1 LFIYIYEIKNKND
14 WGGGG
19 SLEYDNFK
27 NNIEELENKF
37 IELSKIGNM
46 NSKNYINYEI
56 NLENIDTSII
66 KNFLDL
72 LAIYESLLRQRVMN
86 FIFQLLYKNHRELE
100 QYIDI
105 YSSMAHVKVVSYNEI
120 YIDLKLSSNF
130 KSKTIVKISQPGF
143 SGEIRYWY
151 KTPSGEK
158 YVEIGDD
165 YFERGNNKL
174 TTKFFQLGDSEEAV
188 YNVIMK
194 AIREIE
200 RFKPKNN
207 PKKNNI

>member
-1 LFIYIYEIKNKND
+1 MKSKTKMIR
-14 WGGGG
+14 GGR

-37 IELSKIGNM
+37 IELTKIGNT

-66 KNFLDL
+66 KKFLDL
-72 LAIYESLLRQRVMN
+72 LAIYESLLRQRVMH

-158 YVEIGDD
+158 YVEIGD

-174 TTKFFQLGDSEEAV
+174 TTKFFQLDDSEEGV
-188 YNVIMK
+188 YNVIME
-194 AIREIE
+194 AIREME
-200 RFKPKNN
+200 KFKPINN
-207 PKKNNI
+207 GRKNNI

>member
-1 LFIYIYEIKNKND
+1 MKSKTKMIR
-14 WGGGG
+14 GG
-19 SLEYDNFK
+19 SVEYDDFK
-27 NNIEELENKF
+27 KKIEELDNKF
-37 IELSKIGNM
+37 QELSKIGNT

-66 KNFLDL
+66 QNFLDL
-72 LAIYESLLRQRVMN
+72 LVKYKSMLRQRA
-86 FIFQLLYKNHRELE
+86 IHIIYQLLYQTHRELD
-100 QYIDI
+100 QYIDK
-105 YSSMAHVKVVSYNEI
+105 YSSIGHVNVVSYNEI

-130 KSKTIVKISQPGF
+130 KSKTICKISKPGF

-165 YFERGNNKL
+165 FERGNNKL
-174 TTKFFQLGDSEEAV
+174 TTKFFQLDDSEEAV
-188 YNVIMK
+188 YNVIME

-200 RFKPKNN
+200 KFK

>member
-1 LFIYIYEIKNKND
+1 
-14 WGGGG
+14 
-19 SLEYDNFK
+19 
-27 NNIEELENKF
+27 
-37 IELSKIGNM
+37 M
-46 NSKNYINYEI
+46 H
-56 NLENIDTSII
+56 
-66 KNFLDL
+66 
-72 LAIYESLLRQRVMN
+72 

-158 YVEIGDD
+158 YVEIGD

-174 TTKFFQLGDSEEAV
+174 TTKFFQLDDSEEGV
-188 YNVIMK
+188 YNVIME
-194 AIREIE
+194 AIREME
-200 RFKPKNN
+200 KFKPINN
-207 PKKNNI
+207 GRKNNI

>member
-1 LFIYIYEIKNKND
+1 MFIYIYMKSKTKMIR
-14 WGGGG
+14 GGR

-37 IELSKIGNM
+37 IELTKIGNT

-66 KNFLDL
+66 KKFLDL
-72 LAIYESLLRQRVMN
+72 LAIYESLLRQRVMH

-158 YVEIGDD
+158 YVEIGD

-174 TTKFFQLGDSEEAV
+174 TTKFFQLDDSEEGV
-188 YNVIMK
+188 YNVIME
-194 AIREIE
+194 AIREME
-200 RFKPKNN
+200 KFKPINN
-207 PKKNNI
+207 GRKNNI